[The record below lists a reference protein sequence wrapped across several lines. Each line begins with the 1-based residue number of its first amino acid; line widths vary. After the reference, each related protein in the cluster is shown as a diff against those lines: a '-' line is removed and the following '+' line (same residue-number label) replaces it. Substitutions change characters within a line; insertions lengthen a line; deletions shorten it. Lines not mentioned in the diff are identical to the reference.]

1 MKDRSLCRGS
11 RKKRY
16 KMINLTRLNGQNLA
30 INGDLIERIEDRPD
44 TIITLI
50 TGNQFIVKDSVE
62 QVMEK
67 VIQYKQRVNTP
78 QTNSLAR

>member
-1 MKDRSLCRGS
+1 
-11 RKKRY
+11 
-16 KMINLTRLNGQNLA
+16 MINLTRLNGQNLV
-30 INGDLIERIEDRPD
+30 INGDLIERMEDRPD

-67 VIQYKQRVNTP
+67 VIQYKQRVNLGTT
-78 QTNSLAR
+78 QTNPLAR

>member
-1 MKDRSLCRGS
+1 
-11 RKKRY
+11 
-16 KMINLTRLNGQNLA
+16 MINLTRLNGQNLA

-67 VIQYKQRVNTP
+67 VIQYKQRVNSP
-78 QTNSLAR
+78 QTNHLAR

>member
-1 MKDRSLCRGS
+1 
-11 RKKRY
+11 
-16 KMINLTRLNGQNLA
+16 MINLTRLNGQNLA
-30 INGDLIERIEDRPD
+30 INADLIERIEDRPD

-67 VIQYKQRVNTP
+67 VIQYKQRVNNTH

>member
-1 MKDRSLCRGS
+1 
-11 RKKRY
+11 
-16 KMINLTRLNGQNLA
+16 MINLTRLNGQNLA

-50 TGNQFIVKDSVE
+50 TGNQFIVKDSVK

-78 QTNSLAR
+78 QTNPLAR

>member
-1 MKDRSLCRGS
+1 
-11 RKKRY
+11 
-16 KMINLTRLNGQNLA
+16 MINLTRLNGQNLA

-78 QTNSLAR
+78 QTNSLTR

>member
-1 MKDRSLCRGS
+1 
-11 RKKRY
+11 
-16 KMINLTRLNGQNLA
+16 MINLTRLNGQNLV

-67 VIQYKQRVNTP
+67 VIQYKQRVGITQPNPLT
-78 QTNSLAR
+78 R

>member
-1 MKDRSLCRGS
+1 
-11 RKKRY
+11 
-16 KMINLTRLNGQNLA
+16 MIQLTRLNGQNLV

-62 QVMEK
+62 QVMEQ
-67 VIQYKQRVNTP
+67 VIQYKQRVNTSP
-78 QTNSLAR
+78 TNPIVR